1 MRLPEALP
9 PSAENPVADDQSAAQ
24 LGHVVFFDARF
35 SSNQQVRC
43 ATCHEP
49 ELYFT
54 DGEAV
59 STGLAVVTRNSPSV
73 LTSAFM
79 QWQMWDG
86 RADSLWSQPMLAFE
100 NDKEMDFTR
109 LEIAHRVALSHRE
122 KYEALFGALPDLQDS
137 QRFPARG
144 KPGDAAWE
152 AMAQADRV
160 AVDTVAANVGK
171 ALEAYQRKLAVRPGR
186 LDQFI
191 DGDTTKLSGFERE
204 GLRVFVAAGC
214 VECHSGPMLSD
225 GAFHRLERFSTND
238 RGRAEGL
245 AALMQSHFKS
255 STGTI
260 PLPSAEDEF
269 AFRTPPLRNV
279 SRTAPYGHDGSFA
292 TLEAV
297 VDLHLPSSVKSDER
311 AALLA
316 FLNALVAGDP
326 PSPWNNWP
334 NR

>member
-1 MRLPEALP
+1 MRLPDALP
-9 PSAENPVADDQSAAQ
+9 PSPENPVADEQSAAQ
-24 LGHVVFFDARF
+24 LGHLVFFDARF

-54 DGEAV
+54 DGEPT
-59 STGLAVVTRNSPSV
+59 STGLAAVTRNSPS
-73 LTSAFM
+73 LLSSAFM
-79 QWQMWDG
+79 RWQMWDG

-109 LEIAHRVALSHRE
+109 LEIAHRVAASHRE
-122 KYEALFGALPDLQDS
+122 KYEALFGALPDLQDA

-144 KPGDAAWE
+144 KPGDAAWN
-152 AMAQADRV
+152 AMTPADR
-160 AVDTVAANVGK
+160 AAINLVAANVGK
-171 ALEAYQRKLAVRPGR
+171 ALEAYERKLALRAGR

-191 DGDTTKLSGFERE
+191 DGDSSKLTATERE
-204 GLRVFVAAGC
+204 GLRVFVKAEC
-214 VECHSGPMLSD
+214 TTCHSGPMLSD
-225 GAFHRLERFSTND
+225 GAFHRLARLQTND
-238 RGRAEGL
+238 RGRSEGL
-245 AALMQSHFKS
+245 AALALSDFRS
-255 STGTI
+255 S
-260 PLPSAEDEF
+260 ADEVPAPTPDDEY
-269 AFRTPPLRNV
+269 AFRTPPLRNI

-297 VDLHLPSSVKSDER
+297 VDAHLPSSVKTEER

-316 FLNALVAGDP
+316 FLGALVATDP